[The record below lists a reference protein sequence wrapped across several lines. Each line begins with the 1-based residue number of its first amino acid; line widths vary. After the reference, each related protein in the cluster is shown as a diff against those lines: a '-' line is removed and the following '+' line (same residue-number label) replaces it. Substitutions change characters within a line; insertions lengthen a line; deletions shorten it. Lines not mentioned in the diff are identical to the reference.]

1 MIEIRSSHIV
11 HTKDIRDALVL
22 WREGREK
29 VFPHMGKTGRV
40 QQLTHGHIQQ
50 SVFVCSMEWNNL
62 SEWETTTEQMK
73 DSDVYTT
80 WMGEIKKLA
89 VYGEES
95 EIFRIFEPRLA
106 LDNTP
111 GKVEIRSCY
120 KVKLPDID
128 RALELFR
135 HMQEVVWPVFGWQGQ
150 NQQMLHG
157 KAAQSMLVWASI
169 WDSIDTWEKSMAKTY
184 DSVEFQSWYKDWL
197 GTVDFGST
205 REIFKNL

>member
-11 HTKDIRDALVL
+11 HAKDIRDALVL

-50 SVFVCSMEWNNL
+50 SVFVSSIEWNSL
-62 SEWETTTEQMK
+62 SEWESTMEQMK
-73 DSDVYTT
+73 DSSVYTT
-80 WMGEIKKLA
+80 WMGEINKLA

-95 EIFRIFEPRLA
+95 EIFLIFEPRMA

-120 KVKLPDID
+120 KVRLPDID
-128 RALELFR
+128 RALGLLR

-157 KAAQSMLVWASI
+157 KSAQSMLVWSSI
-169 WDSIDTWEKSMAKTY
+169 WNSIDTWEKSMAKTY

-197 GTVDFGST
+197 GTVDFGSS